1 MHESLDKMKKIKA
14 LINNGKGI
22 RYTLSEVSKILGNPI
37 LIQDRDY
44 NVISYTEDIVTDD
57 PIWNEFVTTGTVS
70 HSTVSMYKTEGFFEA
85 IANLRRVNF
94 LITDKLKYDRIHG
107 KLLDKDGITVGAATI
122 VACHKPFADDILELH
137 EAVCDAL
144 SIELCQDNF
153 YIGYGQAYLESLVS
167 RLIEG
172 KIEGNEFYY
181 TAQVDSIYTDLG
193 NNLYLAVMDIPK
205 CTADTQLEYF
215 RDLFKRTQPAYK
227 YFIYAPY
234 ILMIAGTN
242 DSTFNVKKDLRK
254 LSKIFS
260 EYHIHAGISSRFE
273 NLFKLQRY
281 YIEAVDALNDGLKSG
296 SRQRIF
302 LYVNNTDA

>member
-22 RYTLSEVSKILGNPI
+22 RYTLSEVYKILGNPI
-37 LIQDRDY
+37 IIHDRDH
-44 NVISYTEDIVTDD
+44 NALACTEDIVTDD
-57 PIWNEFVTTGTVS
+57 PIWS
-70 HSTVSMYKTEGFFEA
+70 
-85 IANLRRVNF
+85 F

-122 VACHKPFADDILELH
+122 VACHKPFEDDILELH

-153 YIGYGQAYLESLVS
+153 YTDYGQAYLESLVS

-172 KIEGNEFYY
+172 GIEGNEFYY

-205 CTADTQLEYF
+205 CTTDTQLEYF

-260 EYHIHAGISSRFE
+260 EYHIHAGVSSRFE

-296 SRQRIF
+296 RRQRIF
-302 LYVNNTDA
+302 LHVNNTDD

>member
-22 RYTLSEVSKILGNPI
+22 RYTLSEVYKILGNPI
-37 LIQDRDY
+37 IIHDRDY
-44 NVISYTEDIVTDD
+44 NALACTEDIVTDD
-57 PIWNEFVTTGTVS
+57 PIWS
-70 HSTVSMYKTEGFFEA
+70 
-85 IANLRRVNF
+85 F

-122 VACHKPFADDILELH
+122 VACHKPFEDDILELH

-153 YIGYGQAYLESLVS
+153 YTDYGQAYLESLVS

-172 KIEGNEFYY
+172 RIEGNEFYY

-205 CTADTQLEYF
+205 CTTDTQLEYF

-260 EYHIHAGISSRFE
+260 EHHIHVGVSGRFE

-281 YIEAVDALNDGLKSG
+281 YIEAVDALNAGLKSG

-302 LYVNNTDA
+302 LHVNNTDA